1 MTKRDFLILMIKL
14 FGLSSAVTSIFSVLP
29 NNVMFSFGHIDI
41 TVIIWLVV
49 VSIVTVGLFWLL
61 TFKADKLVDLLKLDK
76 GFTDDRI
83 EIGNIKTEDL
93 VKIGIFVIGGLLFI
107 KNIPGLLSNVFWA
120 FKGEVAGLEFTEKDK
135 FNLAVSGLNVLLGY
149 LLFTNYDIVARR
161 LNKKKDGD

>member
-1 MTKRDFLILMIKL
+1 
-14 FGLSSAVTSIFSVLP
+14 
-29 NNVMFSFGHIDI
+29 
-41 TVIIWLVV
+41 
-49 VSIVTVGLFWLL
+49 
-61 TFKADKLVDLLKLDK
+61 
-76 GFTDDRI
+76 
-83 EIGNIKTEDL
+83 L

-149 LLFTNYDIVARR
+149 LLFTNYEIVASR